1 MFMSEKDIIILD
13 VVDDNIDIDLSA
25 IDIVRTT
32 PQTEQP
38 IIEPK
43 TTEQVITP
51 SQDKYFD
58 KVTVNA
64 VTSDIDSN
72 IVPENIKAGKTILG
86 VVGNVEPDK
95 PDQSKTVTPT
105 EEQQIVRADTGY
117 ELASV
122 TVEPIPTKIVEISPT
137 ESEQVVDNS
146 NGQYIKQATV
156 KAIPNDYIGS
166 GIERVTQIT
175 TITPTEQSQTVSGN
189 KFFEQNIV
197 VEPIP
202 DDYIGSAIP
211 QEQEKTITPT
221 VTNQTINAN
230 TYLAG
235 TQTILGDTNLEPAN
249 IVKGKSIF
257 GVQGT
262 AEVEQYANSVYN
274 YIKGYDIMYFNNNGG
289 ELPTDE
295 EYDSLTNQAISLFA
309 TINGED

>member
-1 MFMSEKDIIILD
+1 MANTQCVILGQED
-13 VVDDNIDIDLSA
+13 TLNINTGSVETVIL
-25 IDIVRTT
+25 R

-38 IIEPK
+38 IIKTK

-95 PDQSKTVTPT
+95 PDQSKTVMPT
-105 EEQQIVRADTGY
+105 EQQQIIRADTGY

-122 TVEPIPTKIVEISPT
+122 TVEPIPTKSVEISPT

-175 TITPTEQSQTVSGN
+175 TITPTEQSQTVTGN
-189 KFFEQNIV
+189 KFFEQ
-197 VEPIP
+197 
-202 DDYIGSAIP
+202 
-211 QEQEKTITPT
+211 K
-221 VTNQTINAN
+221 
-230 TYLAG
+230 
-235 TQTILGDTNLEPAN
+235 
-249 IVKGKSIF
+249 F
-257 GVQGT
+257 
-262 AEVEQYANSVYN
+262 
-274 YIKGYDIMYFNNNGG
+274 
-289 ELPTDE
+289 
-295 EYDSLTNQAISLFA
+295 
-309 TINGED
+309 